1 MEVRSM
7 KKTVLGALVVLL
19 AASLVVACGGSGG
32 TKAAG
37 TGARVKAGKITFS
50 YKPLPGEEYGVM
62 NLVGDFNGWNPSDPN
77 YAMEKKADGGW
88 AITVEFAPGRYIYK
102 YTADGQW
109 IFQDQSEVVDQME
122 PKPTGFMD
130 DGFGGKNAYIDVE

>member
-1 MEVRSM
+1 M
-7 KKTVLGALVVLL
+7 KKTLL
-19 AASLVVACGGSGG
+19 TMLMVFMVASLFTACGDGG
-32 TKAAG
+32 GAKKS
-37 TGARVKAGKITFS
+37 TGLGGKVKAGKITFS
-50 YKPLPGEEYGVM
+50 YKGVAGEEYGIM

-77 YAMEKKADGGW
+77 YAMEKKADGSW

-109 IFQDQSEVVDQME
+109 LFQDQSEVVDHME

>member
-1 MEVRSM
+1 M
-7 KKTVLGALVVLL
+7 KKSVLAMLAVLIAGTML
-19 AASLVVACGGSGG
+19 VACGEGGGS

-37 TGARVKAGKITFS
+37 LGQKVKAGKITFS
-50 YKPLPGEEYGVM
+50 YKGVEGEEYGVM
-62 NLVGDFNGWNPSDPN
+62 NLVGDFNGWNPADPN
-77 YAMEKKADGGW
+77 YAMEKQADGSW

>member
-1 MEVRSM
+1 M
-7 KKTVLGALVVLL
+7 KRTLLAVLAVVLGL
-19 AASLVVACGGSGG
+19 SLVACGSGG

-37 TGARVKAGKITFS
+37 TGGKVKAGKITFS
-50 YKPLPGEEYGVM
+50 YTPLPGEEYGVM
-62 NLVGDFNGWNPSDPN
+62 NLTGDFNGWNPSDPN
-77 YAMEKKADGGW
+77 YAMEKKADGTW

-109 IFQDQSEVVDQME
+109 IFQNQADAIDQME